1 MKRYIRA
8 AKITDFMS
16 VDELEQI
23 LYDDVNWAEDRFGP
37 FDAYG
42 VKDGMILELVKYSN
56 RIFPSSD
63 DKDNIDR
70 YFKFINNGDNEWE
83 AYEVDEDGVTIGK
96 SFVVMRGNALS

>member
-8 AKITDFMS
+8 AKITDYMS

-23 LYDDVNWAEDRFGP
+23 LYNPVNWAEDRFGS

-42 VKDGMILELVKYSN
+42 VTDGMVLELTKYSS

-63 DKDNIDR
+63 SKDNIDR
-70 YFKFINNGDNEWE
+70 YFKFSINDNSEWE

-96 SFVVMRGNALS
+96 PFIVI